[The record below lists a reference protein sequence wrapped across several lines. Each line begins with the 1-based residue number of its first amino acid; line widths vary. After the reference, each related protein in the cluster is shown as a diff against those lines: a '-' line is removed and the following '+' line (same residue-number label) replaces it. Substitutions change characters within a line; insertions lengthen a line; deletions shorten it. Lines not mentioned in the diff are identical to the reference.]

1 MRNGRRGQVLYF
13 RPLIKPAQRHRI
25 ARVRQR
31 TESSGFLGRHR
42 PALQRQAAH
51 AVGRQS
57 AEIVL
62 LRPAQITL
70 GRHVQAHGLAH
81 VRSEEPREI
90 GVAQS
95 FMPVVD
101 AIGGRILT
109 QPVHHVADIVQK
121 CGGDQRWRAAR
132 VFGEQG
138 RLQCVLKLRDPGQ
151 PVAALPLALEH
162 VRQPCGYVFHHDLRP
177 VVHAHHN
184 TGVRRRGK
192 GQRDDGWQS
201 ATNAS
206 TLAAPE
212 RRRSGAMLEQ
222 AIDCVVTSATD
233 ARPLHAVRPPEL
245 ARLFERLPQPQ
256 AAYLRDLGFAAQ
268 AGELHLLADANGVA
282 GAVLGVG
289 DDRSALAFGDLAY
302 RLPAGTTWQLQPG
315 DYDAAAATLG
325 FCLGAYRYTTLK
337 PSERAPARLLA
348 PPDVESSLSQ
358 ARSIWMGRD
367 LINTPANLLG
377 PVELA
382 DVAIALGRRY
392 GAETHLAA
400 GDALVSAYPA
410 VAAVGAG
417 SARPPRVATLHW
429 RGSGAHADSPLV
441 SLCGKGV
448 CFDTG
453 GYDLKPSSAML
464 RMKKDMGGAACVLAL
479 ARMIM
484 EADLPLR
491 LAVRVGCVE
500 NSVSGTAMRP
510 LDVIRTRAGLTV
522 EVGNTDAEGRLVLCD
537 LLAEAAEEH
546 PAVLIDCA
554 TLTGAARTAL
564 GPDLPA
570 LFCNDE
576 TWAASVLDAGEACY
590 DPLWRL
596 PLWRGYDSWLNSSV
610 ANINNV
616 SSKPFA
622 GSIVAALFL
631 HRFIPAGTAWI
642 HVDLYAWNDQ
652 SQSGRP
658 EGGEVQAARCMLRA
672 IVQRMAGPD

>member
-1 MRNGRRGQVLYF
+1 MTTTPIL
-13 RPLIKPAQRHRI
+13 PA
-25 ARVRQR
+25 
-31 TESSGFLGRHR
+31 
-42 PALQRQAAH
+42 
-51 AVGRQS
+51 
-57 AEIVL
+57 
-62 LRPAQITL
+62 
-70 GRHVQAHGLAH
+70 
-81 VRSEEPREI
+81 
-90 GVAQS
+90 
-95 FMPVVD
+95 D
-101 AIGGRILT
+101 
-109 QPVHHVADIVQK
+109 
-121 CGGDQRWRAAR
+121 
-132 VFGEQG
+132 
-138 RLQCVLKLRDPGQ
+138 
-151 PVAALPLALEH
+151 
-162 VRQPCGYVFHHDLRP
+162 
-177 VVHAHHN
+177 HN
-184 TGVRRRGK
+184 TDARRCGK
-192 GQRDDGWQS
+192 AERDDGWQS
-201 ATNAS
+201 AGNAY

-245 ARLFERLPQPQ
+245 AQLLDRLAEPQ
-256 AAYLRDLGFAAQ
+256 ARYLRDLGFAAKP
-268 AGELHLLADANGVA
+268 GELYFIPDANGIA
-282 GAVLGVG
+282 GAVLGIG
-289 DDRSALAFGDLAY
+289 DDRSPLAFGDLAY

-315 DYDAAAATLG
+315 DYDAGTATLG

-337 PSERAPARLLA
+337 SAERAPARLLA
-348 PPDVESSLSQ
+348 RSDVEPSLSQ

-382 DVAIALGRRY
+382 DFAIALGRRY
-392 GAETHLAA
+392 GAETQLAA
-400 GDALVSAYPA
+400 GAALVSAYPT

-417 SARPPRVATLHW
+417 SARPARVATLHW

-537 LLAEAAEEH
+537 LLAEAAEER

-576 TWAASVLDAGEACY
+576 PWAASVLNAGDACY

-596 PLWRGYDSWLNSSV
+596 PLWRGYDSWLNSSI

-631 HRFIPAGTAWI
+631 HRFIPAGTAWVHI
-642 HVDLYAWNDQ
+642 DLYAWNDQ

-658 EGGEVQAARCMLRA
+658 EGGEIQAARCILRA
-672 IVQRMAGPD
+672 IIQSATRPD